1 MLTLRRCLVALF
13 FVALAASRVAAA
25 PAAPSVFLE
34 ELTWTEL
41 RDAIRAGKTTVI
53 VPVGGTE
60 QSGPHIVLGKH
71 NVRVKVLAGR
81 IATSLGN
88 ALVAPV
94 IAYVPEGSIDP
105 PAGHMRFA
113 GTISIPEAAFETT
126 LEYAARSFRAHGFRD
141 IVLIGDHGGYQKSLA
156 KVAAKLDLE
165 WAASP
170 VRVHA
175 VEEYYRAADRGFAEI
190 LRKHGL
196 TDAEIGSA
204 RRRCRHRALARA
216 RRAARAQRAPPRRQR
231 ARRGRRRERRS
242 APRQRSSSV
251 VPASMPSS
259 RAPPRRS
266 SATSRAIERRDPSS
280 IGAQRALSNCIRME
294 SPS

>member
-1 MLTLRRCLVALF
+1 MFRIRCW
-13 FVALAASRVAAA
+13 LAAALLAAGCCQA
-25 PAAPSVFLE
+25 ETAQPAKSVFLE
-34 ELTWTEL
+34 ELTSTEV
-41 RDAIRAGKTTVI
+41 RDAIAAGKTTVI

-81 IATSLGN
+81 IGESLGN

-113 GTISIPEAAFETT
+113 GTISIPESAFEAT
-126 LEYAARSFRAHGFRD
+126 LEGAARSFRRHGFRD

-156 KVAAKLDLE
+156 KVAIKLDRE

-175 VEEYYRAADRGFAEI
+175 VEEYYRSGERAVAEALRREGVSDAQIGVHAGAADTSLALAVDEHLVRSAR
-190 LRKHGL
+190 LH
-196 TDAEIGSA
+196 DGSA
-204 RRRCRHRALARA
+204 LGPADGVQGDPHRASAAAGRAALDAVVARTRDEIQREVA
-216 RRAARAQRAPPRRQR
+216 RR
-231 ARRGRRRERRS
+231 
-242 APRQRSSSV
+242 
-251 VPASMPSS
+251 
-259 RAPPRRS
+259 
-266 SATSRAIERRDPSS
+266 
-280 IGAQRALSNCIRME
+280 
-294 SPS
+294 